1 MTRIM
6 LIGAA
11 VAAMAIPAYADD
23 VASSTAAIA
32 SAELTNTANAQ
43 QARVQLAH
51 QGYTGIS
58 PLHRGEDGH
67 WFGTAVKDGRT
78 VIVGVLLPQAR
89 DLTN

>member
-6 LIGAA
+6 LIALATAG
-11 VAAMAIPAYADD
+11 MALPAFADD
-23 VASSTAAIA
+23 ASDSASIA
-32 SAELTNTANAQ
+32 SAELSNAANAQ

-58 PLHRGEDGH
+58 PLYRGEGGH
-67 WFGTAVKDGRT
+67 WIGTAVKDGRT
-78 VIVGVLLPQAR
+78 VIVGVLLPQTR